1 MMHILHST
9 ALRYFVEVANTGSI
23 AEASARL
30 HVAASAIS
38 RQIAK
43 LEYEVRAQLFDRQP
57 RGMTLSSA
65 GEALLGY
72 ARKSLLEAEQIV
84 REIDGAQHSLA
95 SVVRLA
101 CSEGFAIE
109 FLPSLIH
116 RFRQIN
122 PRVHFELSVT
132 RPADATQLVRTG
144 DADLALTYSLTVQ
157 SGVNIVHACRAPV
170 FALMRSDHPLA
181 KRRQLSLA
189 EIAEHA
195 LILSEPGTTIRTLI
209 DVAAGAEGI
218 ALTPIFVTNNSQALY
233 RYAQLSGTITFSG
246 ALTVRGKPQSDALVA
261 VPLAGKVQQR
271 RVEVQ
276 TMTGRTLPVA
286 VREFAD
292 FLVAELKRVP
302 GIARETRTSRRAG
315 PAINERF
322 PAQ

>member
-1 MMHILHST
+1 MAHILHST

-30 HVAASAIS
+30 HVASSAIS

-43 LEYEVRAQLFDRQP
+43 LEYEVNTQLFDRQS

-72 ARKSLLEAEQIV
+72 ARRSLLEAEQIV
-84 REIDGAQHSLA
+84 HDIDSAQNSLA
-95 SVVRLA
+95 SVVKLA
-101 CSEGFAIE
+101 CSEGFATD

-116 RFRQIN
+116 LFRQIN
-122 PRVHFELSVT
+122 PRVHFELAVT
-132 RPADATQLVRTG
+132 RPTDATQLVRTG
-144 DADLALTYSLTVQ
+144 DADLALTFSLTVQ
-157 SGVNIVHACRAPV
+157 TGVNIIHACRAPV

-189 EIAEHA
+189 EIAEHE
-195 LILSEPGTTIRTLI
+195 LLLSEPGTTIRTLI

-218 ALTPIFVTNNSQALY
+218 ALTPVFVTNNSQALY
-233 RYAQLSGTITFSG
+233 RYAQLSGAITFSG
-246 ALTVRGKPQSDALVA
+246 ALTVRGKQQNDALVA
-261 VPLAGKVQQR
+261 VPLAGEVHQR

-276 TMTGRTLPVA
+276 TMMGRILPVA

-302 GIARETRTSRRAG
+302 GLARETRKSRQTRD
-315 PAINERF
+315 
-322 PAQ
+322 